1 MEGIGYRFYFDDY
14 VETAVLSHYL
24 SRGDK
29 IYLSEVLNDSTWPK
43 LAVVDELIHGKG
55 YVEVYLR

>member
-1 MEGIGYRFYFDDY
+1 MEGIEYRFYLDDY

-24 SRGDK
+24 HRGDK
-29 IYLSEVLNDSTWPK
+29 IYISEVLSDSTLPK
-43 LAVVDELIHGKG
+43 TAVVDELIHGKD

>member
-1 MEGIGYRFYFDDY
+1 MEGIEYRFYLDDY
-14 VETAVLSHYL
+14 VETAVLSNVL

-29 IYLSEVLNDSTWPK
+29 IYLSEVLNDSTLPR
-43 LAVVDELIHGKG
+43 LAVVDELIHRKY